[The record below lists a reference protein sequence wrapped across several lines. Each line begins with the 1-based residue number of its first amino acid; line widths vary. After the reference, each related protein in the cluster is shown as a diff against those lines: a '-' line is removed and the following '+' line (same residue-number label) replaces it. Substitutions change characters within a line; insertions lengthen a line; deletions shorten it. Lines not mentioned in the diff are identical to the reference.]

1 MSIFIKII
9 FAFLLISILPTF
21 FFSSLIIL
29 SYNNLIQEYHAFI
42 ENAGI
47 KLEQPFFT
55 GVEKLR
61 ENIKL
66 QIWLTLFLIIIL
78 VGFSFVMIFRNI
90 VFPLKQLT
98 KVIKEVSAGNLD
110 IKIEAKSQ
118 DEIGELITSFNK
130 MLKDLKET
138 KELLEEEKMSL
149 EIKVKARTL
158 ALEEEKA
165 SLAEKVKAKTKE
177 LQDQLRELEKFQKLT
192 VGREL
197 KMVEL
202 KKEIK
207 KLKEEINSL
216 KGRKTKV

>member
-1 MSIFIKII
+1 MNIFIKII

-177 LQDQLRELEKFQKLT
+177 LQDRLRELEKFQKLT

-197 KMVEL
+197 KMIEL